1 MISYKLLATL
11 SKNFEHTI
19 AIKTQTLYLFQ
30 VQVHQSEIKANVRNI
45 SVFFC
50 FYKFCTLKKLLLSSI
65 KASLQLC
72 YFHVENFNVYILL
85 TIKSNIIIYCSIE
98 NGVAIK

>member
-50 FYKFCTLKKLLLSSI
+50 FYKFCTLKKI
-65 KASLQLC
+65 VII
-72 YFHVENFNVYILL
+72 FH
-85 TIKSNIIIYCSIE
+85 KGIITVVLFSCR
-98 NGVAIK
+98 KL